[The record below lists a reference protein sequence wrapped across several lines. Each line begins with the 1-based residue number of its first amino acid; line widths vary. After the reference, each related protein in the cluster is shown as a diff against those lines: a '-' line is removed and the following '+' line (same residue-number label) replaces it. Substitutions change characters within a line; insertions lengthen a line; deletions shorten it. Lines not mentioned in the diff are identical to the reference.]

1 MLHKLYSKINI
12 VRLIIFISLLMS
24 IIVSKYNLINYDK
37 FFLNNSGEEQN
48 HIMIKYDAYRYLS
61 HGAEIKSDLE
71 NGKKFF
77 ETGREHFTKYLPP
90 RLAAAYYHFF
100 DIDLFNNF
108 KDKKI
113 NLGIHF
119 PYLLI
124 QCLIYYLSLFF
135 LYTVISKRID
145 QKICLPIIENKA
157 MSFKLWMPHEKLHY
171 SKLKFYSPSSNSQTI
186 TPNIIVTPALAVD
199 QEGNRIGYGKGYYDK
214 YYKNNKSLMYIGYV
228 YKEQI
233 LKKLPFD
240 KHDLK
245 LNAIVSDNFLKIIDK
260 KIL

>member
-1 MLHKLYSKINI
+1 MLKDQNNNQKLKTCIRNEILKKRRSVGIYNFYKSHNIMRQFLNYFAINSED
-12 VRLIIFISLLMS
+12 IIG
-24 IIVSKYNLINYDK
+24 VYWPINYEIDTRP
-37 FFLNNSGEEQN
+37 LIS
-48 HIMIKYDAYRYLS
+48 YL
-61 HGAEIKSDLE
+61 I
-71 NGKKFF
+71 
-77 ETGREHFTKYLPP
+77 R
-90 RLAAAYYHFF
+90 
-100 DIDLFNNF
+100 
-108 KDKKI
+108 KKI
-113 NLGIHF
+113 
-119 PYLLI
+119 
-124 QCLIYYLSLFF
+124 
-135 LYTVISKRID
+135 
-145 QKICLPIIENKA
+145 KICLPIIENKA

-214 YYKNNKSLMYIGYV
+214 YYKNNKSSMYIGYV

-260 KIL
+260 RIL

>member
-1 MLHKLYSKINI
+1 MLKDQNNNQKLKTCIRNEILKKRRSVGIYNFYKSHNIMREFLNYFVINSED
-12 VRLIIFISLLMS
+12 IIG
-24 IIVSKYNLINYDK
+24 VYWPINYEIDTRP
-37 FFLNNSGEEQN
+37 LIS
-48 HIMIKYDAYRYLS
+48 YL
-61 HGAEIKSDLE
+61 I
-71 NGKKFF
+71 
-77 ETGREHFTKYLPP
+77 R
-90 RLAAAYYHFF
+90 
-100 DIDLFNNF
+100 
-108 KDKKI
+108 KKI
-113 NLGIHF
+113 
-119 PYLLI
+119 
-124 QCLIYYLSLFF
+124 
-135 LYTVISKRID
+135 
-145 QKICLPIIENKA
+145 KICLPIIENKA

-214 YYKNNKSLMYIGYV
+214 YYKNNKSSMYIGYV

>member
-1 MLHKLYSKINI
+1 MLKDQNNNQKLKTCIRNEILKKRRSVGIYNFYKSHNIMRQFLNYFAINSED
-12 VRLIIFISLLMS
+12 IIG
-24 IIVSKYNLINYDK
+24 VYWPINYEIDTRP
-37 FFLNNSGEEQN
+37 LIS
-48 HIMIKYDAYRYLS
+48 YL
-61 HGAEIKSDLE
+61 I
-71 NGKKFF
+71 
-77 ETGREHFTKYLPP
+77 R
-90 RLAAAYYHFF
+90 
-100 DIDLFNNF
+100 
-108 KDKKI
+108 KKI
-113 NLGIHF
+113 
-119 PYLLI
+119 
-124 QCLIYYLSLFF
+124 
-135 LYTVISKRID
+135 
-145 QKICLPIIENKA
+145 KICLPIIENKA
-157 MSFKLWMPHEKLHY
+157 MSFKLWMPHEKLHH

-260 KIL
+260 RIL

>member
-1 MLHKLYSKINI
+1 MLKDQNNNQKLKTCIRNEILKKRRSVGIYNFYKSHNIMRQFLNYFAINSED
-12 VRLIIFISLLMS
+12 IIG
-24 IIVSKYNLINYDK
+24 VYWPINYEIDTRP
-37 FFLNNSGEEQN
+37 LIS
-48 HIMIKYDAYRYLS
+48 YL
-61 HGAEIKSDLE
+61 I
-71 NGKKFF
+71 
-77 ETGREHFTKYLPP
+77 R
-90 RLAAAYYHFF
+90 
-100 DIDLFNNF
+100 
-108 KDKKI
+108 KKI
-113 NLGIHF
+113 
-119 PYLLI
+119 
-124 QCLIYYLSLFF
+124 
-135 LYTVISKRID
+135 
-145 QKICLPIIENKA
+145 KICLPIIENKA

-214 YYKNNKSLMYIGYV
+214 YYKNNKSSMYIGYV